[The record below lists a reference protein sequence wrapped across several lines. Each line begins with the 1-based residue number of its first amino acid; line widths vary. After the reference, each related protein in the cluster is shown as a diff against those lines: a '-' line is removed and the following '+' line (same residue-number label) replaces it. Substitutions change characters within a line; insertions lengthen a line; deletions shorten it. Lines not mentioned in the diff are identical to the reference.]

1 MCGGM
6 SYRLRHLLNQLPIAL
21 GQRSDRRLRTAS
33 RKNAQFACFLEES
46 GFGHHDTDYHERGL
60 RRRRIMKGLFLWATA
75 FGVAW
80 VAIESARALTM
91 F

>member
-1 MCGGM
+1 M

-21 GQRSDRRLRTAS
+21 GQRSDRRLRTTS
-33 RKNAQFACFLEES
+33 LKHAQFASFLEES
-46 GFGHHDTDYHERGL
+46 GFGHHDTDYHERSL
-60 RRRRIMKGLFLWATA
+60 RRRRLIKGLFLWATA

-80 VAIESARALTM
+80 VALESARALTL

>member
-1 MCGGM
+1 M

-33 RKNAQFACFLEES
+33 LKHAQFAAFLEES
-46 GFGHHDTDYHERGL
+46 GFGHRDTDHHERSL
-60 RRRRIMKGLFLWATA
+60 RRRRAAKALFLWALA
-75 FGVAW
+75 FGAAW
-80 VAIESARALTM
+80 VALESARALTL